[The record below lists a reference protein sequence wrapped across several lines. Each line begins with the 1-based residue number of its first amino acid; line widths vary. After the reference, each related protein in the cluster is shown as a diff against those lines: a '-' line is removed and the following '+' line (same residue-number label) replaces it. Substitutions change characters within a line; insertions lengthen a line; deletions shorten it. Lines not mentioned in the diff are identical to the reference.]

1 MASDSTAGLLI
12 DGFIVFLYFAV
23 IIAIGL
29 YKGRGS
35 KDLESFAVGNR
46 SIPWWA
52 VLASILAAEISAA
65 TFLGAP
71 GEGYEKR
78 NFTYAQLALGTIL
91 ARVVIAYIFIKPYYD
106 FRVVSIYEYLLLR
119 FGTRTKDTASAIFLV
134 TRALASGTRLYVAA
148 IVFVMGYEMVTGETL
163 NLWQQ
168 VWVYI
173 IALTAITALTAL
185 YTALGGIKAVVWTD
199 VIQAC
204 IMFGSLGFAI
214 WSLLHAIP
222 GGWQGVTDTLN
233 QPGDWQFFSSGVD
246 AGRSFG
252 ENVRGILESEY
263 TIWAALIGS
272 TFTTLATHGTDQDMV
287 QRMLTA
293 KDHHRSRL
301 SLILSGFADLP
312 LVLAFL
318 FVGILLWAFYQEPG
332 KNAPFA
338 YYIVHELPPGL
349 RGVLV
354 AGIFATA
361 MGSLSTA
368 LNALAT
374 SFTEDWYRP
383 YVRKNASQAQI
394 VRAARVSTVV
404 FSILLILI
412 GSATAYAKIVL
423 NARIIPIVLGIFG
436 YTYGSLLGVFLV
448 GLLTKRRG
456 SEAGNLFAMICGFLV
471 VAVLSGL
478 HNDLWTLLHPP
489 KAGEPHAVLWAPAWL
504 PRIEFPWRI
513 AFGAVVT
520 FTVAVCFKT
529 PPAQV
534 RFAEDYLNR
543 QTSMGA

>member
-1 MASDSTAGLLI
+1 MAPNSIAGLLI
-12 DGFIVFLYFAV
+12 DGFVVFLYFAV

-35 KDLESFAVGNR
+35 RSIESFAVGDRN
-46 SIPWWA
+46 IPWWA

-71 GEGYEKR
+71 GEGYEMR
-78 NFTYAQLALGTIL
+78 SFTYAQLALGTIL
-91 ARVVIAYIFIKPYYD
+91 ARVIIAYVFIKPYYD

-119 FGTRTKDTASAIFLV
+119 FGERTKDTASAIFLI

-148 IVFVMGYEMVTGETL
+148 IVFVMGYEMVTAETL
-163 NLWQQ
+163 NIWQQ
-168 VWVYI
+168 VWIYI
-173 IALTAITALTAL
+173 LALTAITALTAL

-222 GGWQGVTDTLN
+222 GGWQGVNETLN
-233 QPGDWQFFSSGVD
+233 QPGDWQFFSSGLEP
-246 AGRSFG
+246 GRSFWD
-252 ENVRGILESEY
+252 NVRDILESEY

-293 KDHHRSRL
+293 KNHHRSRL

-312 LVLAFL
+312 LVMAFL
-318 FVGILLWAFYQEPG
+318 FVGILLWAFYQQPG

-338 YYIVHELPPGL
+338 FYIVHELPPGL
-349 RGVLV
+349 RGVLI

-383 YVRKNASQAQI
+383 YIRKNASQAEI
-394 VRAARVSTVV
+394 VRAARISTVI
-404 FSILLILI
+404 FSVLLILI

-456 SEAGNLFAMICGFLV
+456 SEVGNLLAMICGFLV

-478 HNDLWTLLHPP
+478 HNDLWTLLHPAAP
-489 KAGEPHAVLWAPAWL
+489 GFDHPALWAPAWL

-520 FTVAVCFKT
+520 FAVAVCFKT
-529 PPAQV
+529 PDPQV
-534 RFAEDYLNR
+534 FAAKEYVRR
-543 QTSMGA
+543 QSRMVS

>member
-1 MASDSTAGLLI
+1 
-12 DGFIVFLYFAV
+12 
-23 IIAIGL
+23 
-29 YKGRGS
+29 
-35 KDLESFAVGNR
+35 
-46 SIPWWA
+46 
-52 VLASILAAEISAA
+52 
-65 TFLGAP
+65 
-71 GEGYEKR
+71 
-78 NFTYAQLALGTIL
+78 
-91 ARVVIAYIFIKPYYD
+91 
-106 FRVVSIYEYLLLR
+106 
-119 FGTRTKDTASAIFLV
+119 
-134 TRALASGTRLYVAA
+134 
-148 IVFVMGYEMVTGETL
+148 
-163 NLWQQ
+163 
-168 VWVYI
+168 
-173 IALTAITALTAL
+173 
-185 YTALGGIKAVVWTD
+185 
-199 VIQAC
+199 
-204 IMFGSLGFAI
+204 
-214 WSLLHAIP
+214 
-222 GGWQGVTDTLN
+222 
-233 QPGDWQFFSSGVD
+233 
-246 AGRSFG
+246 
-252 ENVRGILESEY
+252 
-263 TIWAALIGS
+263 
-272 TFTTLATHGTDQDMV
+272 MV

-312 LVLAFL
+312 LVMGFL
-318 FVGILLWAFYQEPG
+318 FVGILLWAYYQEPG

-338 YYIVHELPPGL
+338 YYIVHELPPGV
-349 RGVLV
+349 RGVLI

-383 YVRKNASQAQI
+383 YIRRNVTQAQI
-394 VRAARVSTVV
+394 VRAARISTVV

-489 KAGEPHAVLWAPAWL
+489 PAGQPHPVLWAPAWL

-520 FTVAVCFKT
+520 FIVAVCFKT
-529 PPAQV
+529 PEEKV
-534 RFAEDYLNR
+534 RFAQEYLNR
-543 QTSMGA
+543 QTRMGS

>member
-1 MASDSTAGLLI
+1 MASNSIAGLLI

-35 KDLESFAVGNR
+35 RSLESFAVGDRN
-46 SIPWWA
+46 IPWWA

-91 ARVVIAYIFIKPYYD
+91 ARVIIAYVFIKPYYD

-119 FGTRTKDTASAIFLV
+119 FGRRTKDTASAIFLI

-163 NLWQQ
+163 NIWQQ
-168 VWVYI
+168 VWIYI
-173 IALTAITALTAL
+173 LALTAITALTAL

-222 GGWQGVTDTLN
+222 GGWQGVTETLT
-233 QPGDWQFFSSGVD
+233 QPGDWQFFSSGLEPR
-246 AGRSFG
+246 RSFWD
-252 ENVRGILESEY
+252 NVRSILESEY

-293 KDHHRSRL
+293 KNYHRSRL

-312 LVLAFL
+312 LVMAFL
-318 FVGILLWAFYQEPG
+318 FVGILLWAFYQQPG

-349 RGVLV
+349 RGVLI

-383 YVRKNASQAQI
+383 YIRNNASQAEI
-394 VRAARVSTVV
+394 VRAARISTVI
-404 FSILLILI
+404 FSVLLILI

-456 SEAGNLFAMICGFLV
+456 SEAGNLLAMICGFLV

-478 HNDLWTLLHPP
+478 HNDLWTLLHPTVP
-489 KAGEPHAVLWAPAWL
+489 GFVHPALWAPAWL

-520 FTVAVCFKT
+520 FAMAVCFRT
-529 PPAQV
+529 PEPQV
-534 RFAEDYLNR
+534 FAAKEHVDR
-543 QTSMGA
+543 QSRMVS